1 MGIKKKHP
9 QGVEQFADS
18 HNTQA
23 NATPQDDIITL
34 EGQMSLFD
42 APPLKVHNK
51 VRLIELFSGIGAQA
65 KAMQRLGV
73 DWESWGAYD
82 IDPYAVKAYNTIYG
96 TDYVPTDICQMHGE
110 DLNIVDRDKY
120 TYIMTYSFPCQ
131 DLSLAGKRAGMKR
144 GSGTRSG
151 LLWEVERLLREL
163 GDDLPQI
170 LVMENVRQVIGVKNK
185 RDFDS
190 WREALT
196 EMGYDSQYQVMNA
209 KDYGVAQNRERCFMV
224 SWLGDYSYT
233 FPKAIPLA
241 RKLRD
246 YLVSDVDDKY
256 FLTDE
261 QVSSFVSRTELN
273 NDPKEWANVS
283 ALAMGRVTKWHQRGD
298 VYPNDGSVGTLTAT
312 MYKTPPL
319 VGWGV
324 GESKTKT
331 SGMRIPTN
339 NKRGYE
345 EIGDGDFLNLQ
356 YATSSTRR
364 GRVGKQIAQTLCCTD
379 EQAVALEVPLEY
391 DDKAV
396 LNDSYVSEKGVKFI
410 LDPKRGMLTDINP
423 DVAIPLTRVGQR
435 NWSGSF
441 ISPDIDHIEKS
452 STIGS
457 KVPTDIYLKNGEKIT
472 SDDDTSHLRIRKL
485 TPLEC
490 WRLMDFDDEDF
501 RKAEAIESN
510 TQLYA
515 QAGNSIVVNC
525 LVAIFGQMF
534 EGKEH
539 IYEK

>member
-23 NATPQDDIITL
+23 NATPQDNIITL

-82 IDPYAVKAYNTIYG
+82 IDPYAVKAYNTIYD

-131 DLSLAGKRAGMKR
+131 DLSVAGRGKGMAK

-170 LVMENVRQVIGVKNK
+170 LVMENVKQVIGKKNK

-233 FPKAIPLA
+233 FPDPIPLKK
-241 RKLRD
+241 RLRD
-246 YLVSDVDDKY
+246 YLEDKVDDKY
-256 FLTDE
+256 YLTEE
-261 QVSSFVSRTELN
+261 QIASFVARTE
-273 NDPKEWANVS
+273 K
-283 ALAMGRVTKWHQRGD
+283 
-298 VYPNDGSVGTLTAT
+298 
-312 MYKTPPL
+312 
-319 VGWGV
+319 
-324 GESKTKT
+324 
-331 SGMRIPTN
+331 
-339 NKRGYE
+339 
-345 EIGDGDFLNLQ
+345 
-356 YATSSTRR
+356 
-364 GRVGKQIAQTLCCTD
+364 
-379 EQAVALEVPLEY
+379 
-391 DDKAV
+391 
-396 LNDSYVSEKGVKFI
+396 
-410 LDPKRGMLTDINP
+410 
-423 DVAIPLTRVGQR
+423 
-435 NWSGSF
+435 
-441 ISPDIDHIEKS
+441 HIEK
-452 STIGS
+452 G
-457 KVPTDIYLKNGEKIT
+457 NGFVFNPIALE
-472 SDDDTSHLRIRKL
+472 SDTHTHTHRKHDCN
-485 TPLEC
+485 E
-490 WRLMDFDDEDF
+490 
-501 RKAEAIESN
+501 
-510 TQLYA
+510 
-515 QAGNSIVVNC
+515 V
-525 LVAIFGQMF
+525 
-534 EGKEH
+534 
-539 IYEK
+539 